1 MLTQLFA
8 VGFYHFL
15 LEIVPRLIIAR
26 RYSPA
31 APVLVPSDGDRI
43 HAFVKAILELLGYND
58 SRLMRC
64 VLQCMESAWR
74 AGTENARARVTLFH
88 FRDV

>member
-26 RYSPA
+26 RYAPA

-43 HAFVKAILELLGYND
+43 HTFVKEILELLGYND

-64 VLQCMESAWR
+64 VLQCTEMTMCAWR
-74 AGTENARARVTLFH
+74 AGTETLVRV
-88 FRDV
+88 